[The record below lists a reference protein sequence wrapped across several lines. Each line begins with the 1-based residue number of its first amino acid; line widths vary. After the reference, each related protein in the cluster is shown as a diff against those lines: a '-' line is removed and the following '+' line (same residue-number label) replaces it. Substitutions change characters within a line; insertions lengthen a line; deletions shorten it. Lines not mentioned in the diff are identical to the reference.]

1 MSILLANFDF
11 DIAEKEPSKV
21 CPLSVNKSPRSH
33 LESLEREAMA
43 SRAEHAAMAEKVMA
57 NDKLIQEMKQ
67 QVDMLRSIDWVDVK
81 KNTENK

>member
-1 MSILLANFDF
+1 M
-11 DIAEKEPSKV
+11 
-21 CPLSVNKSPRSH
+21 
-33 LESLEREAMA
+33 ESLEREAMA